1 MDFIIDYMED
11 KEGLG
16 GGRSKSTNPRQ
27 LSELL
32 GVSIEDCIKVKDK
45 LVKEGYLK
53 KGYYI
58 LANNEVISYS
68 KYSDIPKEVK
78 INGIKYKVNGN
89 NTYITYKQN

>member
-1 MDFIIDYMED
+1 M
-11 KEGLG
+11 
-16 GGRSKSTNPRQ
+16 
-27 LSELL
+27 
-32 GVSIEDCIKVKDK
+32 DK

-58 LANNEVISYS
+58 LSNNEVISYS